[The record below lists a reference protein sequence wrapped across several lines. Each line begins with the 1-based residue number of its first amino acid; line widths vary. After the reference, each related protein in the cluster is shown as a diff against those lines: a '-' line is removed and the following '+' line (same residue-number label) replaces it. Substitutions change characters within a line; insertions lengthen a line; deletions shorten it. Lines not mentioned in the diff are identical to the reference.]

1 MLDEEGV
8 IALYSRNNFN
18 LHWLFNAFCGYY
30 HMDNRWRFFVKENIL
45 WKHLT

>member
-18 LHWLFNAFCGYY
+18 LHWLSNAFCGYY
-30 HMDNRWRFFVKENIL
+30 HMDNRWRFFIGKIDI
-45 WKHLT
+45 